1 MNFCQEILEKKT
13 ALCWDGGIFDLIMK
27 KTNQYWLADRLSV
40 CRRKVE
46 EFSATA
52 EFQTENTE
60 TENLTWDSV
69 NRLLED
75 CLSPSLGAS
84 PLERRQIQSFFDVR

>member
-1 MNFCQEILEKKT
+1 MIETLKSRFKWIYLKKIELLSRNFREKT

-69 NRLLED
+69 NNK
-75 CLSPSLGAS
+75 
-84 PLERRQIQSFFDVR
+84 